1 MSIAALTGWYRTL
14 APRDQRILR
23 IGAPLVCLI
32 IAAWIL
38 LPLHRSLSEA
48 RAQLRQQQADLDWMR
63 KVGPT
68 LAAAGPGQAAP
79 GSSKPAALLG
89 LINRAAGEA
98 GLGKAITG
106 TTLVGDSA
114 MRVQFENADFNLL
127 VGLLHRLTTQHGLR
141 VEDVQVTG
149 QGGAGLVNASIELRP
164 GS

>member
-1 MSIAALTGWYRTL
+1 VSIAGLAAWYGTL

-23 IGAPLVCLI
+23 IGAPLALLI
-32 IAAWIL
+32 VAAWIL
-38 LPLHRSLSEA
+38 LPLQKNLSQA

-63 KVGPT
+63 RVGPT
-68 LAAAGPGQAAP
+68 LAAAGPGQPVA
-79 GSSKPAALLG
+79 GSKPAALLG

-106 TTLVGDSA
+106 TTLVGDNA

-127 VGLLHRLTTQHGLR
+127 VGLLHRLSTQQGLR
-141 VEDVQVTG
+141 VEDLDVTG
-149 QGGAGLVNASIELRP
+149 VGDAGMVNASMQLRP